1 MLLNKTVQETNE
13 TQEQRTRGRG
23 QNMKDHLLLAR
34 GFVKWMEYIC
44 GIHED
49 TTRNLNLNYLYFQFL
64 KMLIHLHLFC
74 MS

>member
-1 MLLNKTVQETNE
+1 MLFNKAVQETNE
-13 TQEQRTRGRG
+13 TQEQKTRGGG

-34 GFVKWMEYIC
+34 RFVKWMEHIC
-44 GIHED
+44 GIHEH

-74 MS
+74 IP